1 MPIYI
6 LNKYLV
12 TVSMVKVVGFCKFNT
27 FQITGT
33 ILYTTNSTNK
43 MKLKHLLLLCLMTTS
58 IIAQHFTIARLHYGG
73 GGDWYSNP
81 SSLPNLLNY
90 LQTHTAIIAA
100 DKEARI
106 QLTDDNL
113 YSYPYLY
120 MTGHGNVRFTDA
132 EIIRLR
138 TFLLRGGFLHAD
150 DNYGMDPSFRREI
163 KRVFPEKELIPLPHN
178 HPIFHQVYDFNNG
191 LPKVHEHNNKP
202 PQALALYEDDR
213 ILVIYTYESDLGDGW
228 EDAEVHNDPNYIRE
242 AALQMGVN
250 IIHFALTQ

>member
-1 MPIYI
+1 M
-6 LNKYLV
+6 
-12 TVSMVKVVGFCKFNT
+12 
-27 FQITGT
+27 
-33 ILYTTNSTNK
+33 
-43 MKLKHLLLLCLMTTS
+43 
-58 IIAQHFTIARLHYGG
+58 AQHFTIARLHYGG

-81 SSLPNLLNY
+81 SSLPNLLHY
-90 LQTHTAIIAA
+90 LQTHTAIISA

-106 QLTDDNL
+106 KLTDENL

-120 MTGHGNVRFTDA
+120 MTGHGNVRFTNA

-138 TFLLRGGFLHAD
+138 TFLQRGGFLHAD